1 MRTPK
6 TEQEAISTLAALCAK
21 AEHCTK
27 ELTDRMDRWGIEPD
41 VQAHVVDYLKRE
53 KYVDDERYTRFFA
66 RDKIRYNKWG
76 RRKVEQALY
85 MKRIP
90 REISAAVLDD
100 IEEEMYLDTLRPL
113 LRQKRKTVKASSD
126 YEMRMKLI
134 RFALQRGFTMNLI
147 EQCLDTDGCD
157 TDEPEWEDEA

>member
-6 TEQEAISTLAALCAK
+6 TEQEAISALAALCAK

-41 VQAHVVDYLKRE
+41 VQTRVVDYLKRE

-157 TDEPEWEDEA
+157 TDEPEWEEEA